1 MLRILIGIVFGI
13 LVVIGLFLLGR
24 HTGQEAK
31 EKSALSHLIRPVE
44 SYQVDAFEKNL
55 GHPLGATVPLV
66 QTGLLIHLPD
76 FPKSGTFAYLDL
88 LEGTQAITS
97 LQLQG
102 SFSLQNDEVR
112 VQFDGHSTPA
122 TAAFVQGRLML
133 HGLSGSGQEKQQTEC
148 LRQILFL
155 ARNLKAIDLK
165 DGDRQSFGGVN
176 RTVSVPREGHCLL
189 IGTDERESSDEIAVV
204 FTKDCRFI
212 RRSLGGQ
219 TNTGQRFLRSLQV
232 QRIPTGIH
240 P

>member
-55 GHPLGATVPLV
+55 GHPLGATVPLL
-66 QTGLLIHLPD
+66 QTGLRIHLPD

-88 LEGTQAITS
+88 LEGTQAMST
-97 LQLQG
+97 LQVQG
-102 SFSLQNDEVR
+102 SFSLQNNEVR

-122 TAAFVQGRLML
+122 TAAFVEGRLKV
-133 HGLSGSGQEKQQTEC
+133 HGLPGNGQDKQQTEC

-155 ARNLKAIDLK
+155 ARNLKSLDLK

-176 RTVSVPREGHCLL
+176 RTVSIPKEGHCWL
-189 IGTDERESSDEIAVV
+189 IGTDEPESSDEIAVILSKKIM
-204 FTKDCRFI
+204 TI
-212 RRSLGGQ
+212 RRSSGGRS
-219 TNTGQRFLRSLQV
+219 NTGQRFLRNLLI
-232 QRIPTGIH
+232 RWDTTEP
-240 P
+240 